1 MKALIPETLNEIT
14 LGQMQRY
21 HKLTDGLEDHDEVR
35 RYLLDVFCGIDRK
48 KYDNLNAQQLLDISQ
63 QVQVVLNIEPEHQM
77 VFSMNDN
84 DYGFIPN
91 LDDITMGEFVDLES
105 IGDDIKDWHKIMAIL
120 YRPITGTFGKRY
132 NIEPYDGYDSAS
144 QYKQMPLGVALGALL
159 FFWNLGKDLLVY
171 TLKSLKE
178 VQKDMQVNTIL
189 QRSGVG
195 LGQYTDLLKEIL
207 DALTKSR
214 PSVCIPAYI
223 GSVMK

>member
-21 HKLTDGLEDHDEVR
+21 HKLADGVEDQDKIR
-35 RYLLDVFCGIDRK
+35 RYMLDVFCGVDTK
-48 KYDNLNAQQLLDISQ
+48 MYDNLNAQQLLDISQ
-63 QVQVVLNIEPEHQM
+63 QVQVVLDKEPEHQM
-77 VFSMNDN
+77 VFSMGNV

-91 LDDITMGEFVDLES
+91 LDDVTMGEFVDLES
-105 IGDDIKDWHKIMAIL
+105 IGDNLKDWHKIMAIL

-171 TLKSLKE
+171 TLKCLKE
-178 VQKDMQVNTIL
+178 VSKDMQVNTIL

-195 LGQYTDLLKEIL
+195 LGQYTNLLKGTLGEL
-207 DALTKSR
+207 KKSR
-214 PSVCIPAYI
+214 PSVCIPAYN